1 MSMGEMCE
9 TYYNGM
15 NITDELTNVNDTYE
29 SGSVY
34 IYRSAQNSITT
45 LFNNERG
52 VYITIRVTEGIPNYV
67 VTLPRRYRN
76 QTSGLLGNFNGDDTD
91 DFVFRNGTRLRND
104 ASDREIHQ
112 FGQSCKRSQLL

>member
-29 SGSVY
+29 TGSVY

-45 LFNNERG
+45 LFNNEHG
-52 VYITIRVTEGIPNYV
+52 VYITIRVIEGIPNYV

-112 FGQSCKRSQLL
+112 FGQSCKHSQLL